1 MDEKSNIRG
10 ATNVY
15 ILGSYGTNREWQK
28 TIFRMVIWGKVMGV
42 VMGNA

>member
-15 ILGSYGTNREWQK
+15 ILGSYGTNREWEKNYPQN
-28 TIFRMVIWGKVMGV
+28 GNMGESNGG
-42 VMGNA
+42 GNG